1 MRRQLGFADL
11 LEPEVIGIFHEDVH
25 VVVPGDEAFMP
36 HRSKSGSKSK
46 EIRDIVLFADPVH
59 LFEQIQFAKLQ
70 SAEIKFTHRCYIL
83 QLVYSFSLKPDDNR
97 FRRILEIK
105 FLNSISFFTKMVKL
119 S

>member
-1 MRRQLGFADL
+1 MRRQFGFADL

-59 LFEQIQFAKLQ
+59 LFVPDPVRKAAKRGDQI
-70 SAEIKFTHRCYIL
+70 HP
-83 QLVYSFSLKPDDNR
+83 SLLHPSTR
-97 FRRILEIK
+97 L
-105 FLNSISFFTKMVKL
+105 FLFP
-119 S
+119 